1 MTLEA
6 VPAAL
11 PPIVS
16 PRPPGPSATKI
27 RCGFQWPQQP
37 QPPLATPSLIMPMTA
52 APELPIATMA
62 ARPRP
67 PKQQPA
73 FHERAAARPVAHHRV
88 VVVPDDETAA
98 GRRGAR
104 RRRDEADDARRAV
117 LRHPAMRSAMRK
129 IGDVACD
136 LSPRVEPLMRA
147 LETGWGGSRLDKN
160 AIHGVLARALEV
172 KLSPAEL
179 GALLVYLRVDGATGA
194 ISPSEFAARFYSLVS
209 AERRRRRAA
218 ERERATRFRRYE
230 AGYKARWVRR
240 IAPRTETRVVWPNLG
255 VVPRGS

>member
-1 MTLEA
+1 
-6 VPAAL
+6 
-11 PPIVS
+11 
-16 PRPPGPSATKI
+16 
-27 RCGFQWPQQP
+27 
-37 QPPLATPSLIMPMTA
+37 
-52 APELPIATMA
+52 
-62 ARPRP
+62 
-67 PKQQPA
+67 
-73 FHERAAARPVAHHRV
+73 
-88 VVVPDDETAA
+88 
-98 GRRGAR
+98 
-104 RRRDEADDARRAV
+104 
-117 LRHPAMRSAMRK
+117 MRK

-209 AERRRRRAA
+209 AERRRRAA
-218 ERERATRFRRYE
+218 GASGPPARRCA
-230 AGYKARWVRR
+230 AGYKRAGFGESRPGRR
-240 IAPRTETRVVWPNLG
+240 PDRCEPG

>member
-62 ARPRP
+62 TRPRP

-147 LETGWGGSRLDKN
+147 LENGWGGSRLDKN
-160 AIHGVLARALEV
+160 AIHGVLARG
-172 KLSPAEL
+172 P
-179 GALLVYLRVDGATGA
+179 GGLL
-194 ISPSEFAARFYSLVS
+194 
-209 AERRRRRAA
+209 RRRRLLG
-218 ERERATRFRRYE
+218 RRH
-230 AGYKARWVRR
+230 GRLLGRDGARLVGLRGGLARDGGGLGLGCLRR
-240 IAPRTETRVVWPNLG
+240 LPRRLR
-255 VVPRGS
+255 RGGR